1 MKKLKETKVGERVT
15 RNMAG
20 IIMDLR
26 VSEVTDDLIKCGPWE
41 FDRQTGAE
49 IDEDLGWDNNR
60 TGSFITVS
68 EEKKNGS
75 I

>member
-1 MKKLKETKVGERVT
+1 MNKLKTKVGDFVI

-20 IIMDLR
+20 IIMKLK
-26 VSEVTDDLIKCGPWE
+26 VSEITNDLIKCGPWE

-60 TGSFITVS
+60 TGSFITVT
-68 EEKKNGS
+68 EEIENGNV
-75 I
+75 